1 MTRMENLQP
10 NLDEQARQDAVYEAA
25 MRSVQASQVET
36 ERQGYVVMSAAMG
49 WGEGSLGDGVFG
61 KLSHA
66 AKLFMI
72 AFACALPP
80 VMVWYYLL

>member
-10 NLDEQARQDAVYEAA
+10 NLDEQARQDAVYERA
-25 MRSVQASQVET
+25 MRSIQMEKMKL
-36 ERQGYVVMSAAMG
+36 ERSGYVVMSAALNY
-49 WGEGSLGDGVFG
+49 GEGALGNGWFG
-61 KLSHA
+61 KASHA

-72 AFACALPP
+72 TFACALPP

>member
-10 NLDEQARQDAVYEAA
+10 DLDEQARQDAVYEAA
-25 MRSVQASQVET
+25 VRSLNAKERAT
-36 ERQGYVVMSAAMG
+36 EQQGYVVMAAAMN
-49 WGEGSLGDGVFG
+49 WGEGSLGDGLFG

-72 AFACALPP
+72 AFACATPP
-80 VMVWYYLL
+80 LLVWIVLL

>member
-25 MRSVQASQVET
+25 MQSLNAKARET
-36 ERQGYVVMSAAMG
+36 ERQGYVVMSAAMN

-61 KLSHA
+61 KVSHA

-72 AFACALPP
+72 GFACVLPP
-80 VMVWYYLL
+80 LMVWIVLL

>member
-1 MTRMENLQP
+1 MTRMDNLQP
-10 NLDEQARQDAVYEAA
+10 DLDEQARQDAVYERA
-25 MRSVQASQVET
+25 MKSIQMERMKRERS
-36 ERQGYVVMSAAMG
+36 GYVVMSAAMNY
-49 WGEGSLGDGVFG
+49 GEGAMGDGWFG
-61 KLSHA
+61 KASHA

>member
-10 NLDEQARQDAVYEAA
+10 NLDEQARQDAVYERA
-25 MRSVQASQVET
+25 MRSIQMEKMKL
-36 ERQGYVVMSAAMG
+36 ERSGYVVMSAALNY
-49 WGEGSLGDGVFG
+49 GEGALGNGWFG
-61 KLSHA
+61 KASHV